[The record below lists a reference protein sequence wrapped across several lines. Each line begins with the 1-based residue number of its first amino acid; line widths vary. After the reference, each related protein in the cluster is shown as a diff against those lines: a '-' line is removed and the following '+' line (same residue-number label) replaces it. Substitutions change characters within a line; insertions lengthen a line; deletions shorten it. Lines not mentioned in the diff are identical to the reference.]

1 MKLIERVVE
10 WILWQSRLII
20 FLAVVAS
27 IISAFILVMIG
38 SLEIYHVL
46 HKVPYLFQGKEEF
59 DAFYKL
65 TIKYVITAVDVFL
78 IATVLLIFGV
88 GLYELF
94 ISKIDYIEHDEKSS
108 KILEIHTLDQ
118 LKEKL
123 AKVILMVLIVTFF
136 KYAIDFHYDD
146 IKSLLFL
153 SIGVFLI
160 SLSIYMMHKG
170 HAEDKENNKNNHH

>member
-1 MKLIERVVE
+1 LGFIEKIIERL
-10 WILWQSRLII
+10 LWESRLMI

-27 IISAFILVMIG
+27 IFAALVLVLIG
-38 SLEIYHVL
+38 TFEIFYVL
-46 HKVPYLFQGKEEF
+46 KESVKLFAEKEVFEEF
-59 DAFYKL
+59 YKYA
-65 TIKYVITAVDVFL
+65 IKHIVTAVDIYL
-78 IATVLLIFGV
+78 IATVLLIFGI

-94 ISKIDYIEHDEKSS
+94 ISKIDYIEQEEKSS

-136 KYAIDFHYDD
+136 KYAIDFQYKD

-153 SIGVFLI
+153 SMGIFLV

-170 HAEDKENNKNNHH
+170 KEKK